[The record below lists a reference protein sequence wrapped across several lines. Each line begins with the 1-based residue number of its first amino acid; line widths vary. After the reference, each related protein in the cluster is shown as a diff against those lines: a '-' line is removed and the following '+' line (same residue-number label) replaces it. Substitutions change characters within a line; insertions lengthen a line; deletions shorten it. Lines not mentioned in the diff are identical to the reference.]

1 MVLSKC
7 IWSFDLK
14 RLADKDNNI
23 IHLCLTQPVLKEKE
37 RKTLILIIYV
47 RKSRPRLF
55 MLLTKNASK
64 PLLTYDDAI
73 SLQKLYHT
81 HKNTHSYIY
90 ITSHKEAHMY
100 S

>member
-1 MVLSKC
+1 M
-7 IWSFDLK
+7 
-14 RLADKDNNI
+14 
-23 IHLCLTQPVLKEKE
+23 TQPVLKEKE

-73 SLQKLYHT
+73 GLQKIYHT
-81 HKNTHSYIY
+81 HINTHTHIF
-90 ITSHKEAHMY
+90 T
-100 S
+100 